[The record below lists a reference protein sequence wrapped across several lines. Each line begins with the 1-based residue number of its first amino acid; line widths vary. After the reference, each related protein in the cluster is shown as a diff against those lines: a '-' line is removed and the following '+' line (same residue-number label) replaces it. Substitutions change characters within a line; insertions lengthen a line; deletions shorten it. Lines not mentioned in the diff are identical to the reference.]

1 MRKGS
6 ALCVSREVCRDQEH
20 PSLPDIGL
28 REILN
33 EEDPA
38 AEAMAAVETVAAGAE
53 TAEMAV
59 AAMAVMVE
67 AAEIAETV
75 ERRRFRQSSRRH
87 SRIINSSSSLFQGR

>member
-6 ALCVSREVCRDQEH
+6 APCASREVYRDREH

-28 REILN
+28 RVILN

-38 AEAMAAVETVAAGAE
+38 EEAMAVETVAAVEE

-59 AAMAVMVE
+59 AATAVMVE
-67 AAEIAETV
+67 TVGIAETE

-87 SRIINSSSSLFQGR
+87 SRITNRSSSLFQER